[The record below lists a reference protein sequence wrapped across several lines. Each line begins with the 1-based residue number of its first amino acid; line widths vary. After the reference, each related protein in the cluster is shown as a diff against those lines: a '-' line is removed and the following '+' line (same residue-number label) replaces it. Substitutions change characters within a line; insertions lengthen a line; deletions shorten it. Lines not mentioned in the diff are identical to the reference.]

1 MAAGLPFDGPVGAA
15 QIGYIDG
22 QFVINPSNEQLEK
35 SQLNLLVA
43 GKRDSINMIECEGLE
58 FPDDLMKEAFTLG
71 QKVINEACD
80 LQLEFLNTLDIEQKE
95 VTFNKPTDKTI
106 EFVESII
113 TEEKLEAMAGHT
125 KVSFNDLFSQYEKEC
140 LEAAAEKAETEE
152 AEDFTES
159 KVKMAVFNVVKH
171 FIRERTLST
180 GKRVDDRE
188 IKDIRPLYCEINNL
202 PRVHGSGLFWR

>member
-1 MAAGLPFDGPVGAA
+1 
-15 QIGYIDG
+15 
-22 QFVINPSNEQLEK
+22 
-35 SQLNLLVA
+35 
-43 GKRDSINMIECEGLE
+43 
-58 FPDDLMKEAFTLG
+58 
-71 QKVINEACD
+71 
-80 LQLEFLNTLDIEQKE
+80 
-95 VTFNKPTDKTI
+95 
-106 EFVESII
+106 
-113 TEEKLEAMAGHT
+113 MAGHT
-125 KVSFNDLFSQYEKEC
+125 KVPFNDLFSQYEKEC

-159 KVKMAVFNVVKH
+159 KVKMGVFNVVKH